1 LKERV
6 GVLGPGGIGGSLAVH
21 LAQAGFVVVCVARP
35 DTANAI
41 DRGGLTL
48 DWQGRT
54 IEADPYG
61 TTVLDGPVDL
71 LLVTVKA
78 PDLDDALDRVEPQA
92 VSEAVILPLMNGLE
106 HVVTIR
112 RRLGARVAAGSI
124 GWIEA
129 YKTAPTEVVQTT
141 PQPTIAMAS
150 DDVGRP
156 RLDRVASVFERA
168 GIETRIEAS
177 EQAVLWEK
185 AARLAPLAVLTSLTR
200 SSVGEL
206 RTDSEWRPQ
215 LDASVREACSV
226 ATADGAPN
234 DPEEQLAIID
244 RIAPAVTTSTARDVA
259 AGRPSELDAIV
270 GAVVRAGRRLGVPT
284 PTLEELL
291 DRCRAS

>member
-1 LKERV
+1 VSGRV

-21 LAQAGFVVVCVARP
+21 LSQAGFVVVCVARP
-35 DTANAI
+35 ETANAI

-48 DWQGRT
+48 DWQGRKLT
-54 IEADPYG
+54 ADPYG
-61 TTVLDGPVDL
+61 TTLLDGPVDL

-78 PDLDDALDRVEPQA
+78 PDLDDALDRVAPQA

-106 HVVTIR
+106 HVDTIR

-141 PQPTIAMAS
+141 PQPTIAIAS
-150 DDVGRP
+150 ADTERD
-156 RLDRVASVFERA
+156 RLDQVLSMFEPT

-185 AARLAPLAVLTSLTR
+185 AARLAPMAALTALTGR
-200 SSVGEL
+200 TVGEVRSDAAL
-206 RTDSEWRPQ
+206 RPLLE
-215 LDASVREACSV
+215 ASVREACAV
-226 ATADGAPN
+226 ASADGAPN
-234 DPEEQLAIID
+234 DPEQQLAIVD
-244 RIAPAVTTSTARDVA
+244 RIPPAVTTSTARDVA

-284 PTLEELL
+284 PTLEDLL